1 METGER
7 RTNEVLKDCVFEGPA
22 AAVGL
27 DHHHL
32 VGRPGVD
39 ITVENVA
46 DVGVCPERADGTAA
60 APVAVDVLDQ
70 DIVRWALL
78 SLIPPSEKNCSETTY
93 LDSHAFI
100 LICDLNLVDI
110 HS

>member
-1 METGER
+1 MEAGEH
-7 RTNEVLKDCVFEGPA
+7 TNEVLKDCILECPA

-46 DVGVCPERADGTAA
+46 DIGVCPERADGTAA
-60 APVAVDVLDQ
+60 APVTVDIFNQ
-70 DIVRWALL
+70 DIVRRALL
-78 SLIPPSEKNCSETTY
+78 VISLSFFHDCWGATY
-93 LDSHAFI
+93 LDSHAFV
-100 LICDLNLVDI
+100 LVCDFDLVDI
-110 HS
+110 HA